1 MNYWLV
7 KSEESCYSI
16 DDLKKDKKTAWTG
29 IRNYQARNF
38 IRDSMKVKDLVLFY
52 HSSSEPTGVAGVSKV
67 LSKPYADA
75 TAQNKKDD
83 HHDPR
88 STKENPIWYC
98 FDLGFVSKFKNIVT
112 LSQIKF
118 DPKLDGI
125 AVAQQ
130 GSRLSVQPVSEK
142 HFNRILELGSK

>member
-38 IRDSMKVKDLVLFY
+38 MRDSMKVGDLVVFY
-52 HSSSEPTGVAGVSKV
+52 HSSGEPTGVAGVSKV
-67 LSKPYADA
+67 LSHPYGDS
-75 TAQNKKDD
+75 TALNKKDD
-83 HHDPR
+83 HYDPK
-88 STKENPIWYC
+88 STKENPIWFC
-98 FDLGFVSKFKNIVT
+98 FDLGFVSKFKSIVT
-112 LSQIKF
+112 LTQIKF

-125 AVAQQ
+125 MVSQR

-142 HFNRILELGSK
+142 HFKRILELGNR